1 MKVRLEFSMFTDPY
15 YLLSLGLFFFEIF
28 LPENLISK
36 IQCIVFSFVDSKVVQ
51 SLCDI
56 QDIRIVTE
64 PCTLYIVN
72 IYKRI
77 T

>member
-1 MKVRLEFSMFTDPY
+1 MGFGVER
-15 YLLSLGLFFFEIF
+15 LGLVSFGIVFFFEIF

-56 QDIRIVTE
+56 QDTHIVTE
-64 PCTLYIVN
+64 PCTLYIAN
-72 IYKRI
+72 IYI
-77 T
+77 